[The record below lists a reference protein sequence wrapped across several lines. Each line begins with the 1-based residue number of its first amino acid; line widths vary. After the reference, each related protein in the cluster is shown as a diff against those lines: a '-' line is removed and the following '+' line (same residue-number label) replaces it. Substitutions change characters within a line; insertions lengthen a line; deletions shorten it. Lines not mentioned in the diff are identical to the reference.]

1 MPAWLFVPGFAL
13 FMVGLVMGIGG
24 AMAKAGLEWRFL
36 AIRVRFVGMGLLFA
50 LPGAWMLVE
59 ALLDG
64 TVLGILVSLLL
75 IGMGSLWLG
84 TALGMFS
91 RYISFRRGPDP
102 STTGPWDH
110 RQHEPTSK
118 PVPPNRREP

>member
-1 MPAWLFVPGFAL
+1 MPPWIFVPGFAL
-13 FMVGLVMGIGG
+13 FMVGLVMGIGATLIG
-24 AMAKAGLEWRFL
+24 ARLEWRFV
-36 AIRVRFVGMGLLFA
+36 AIRVRFVGIGLLFV

-75 IGMGSLWLG
+75 IGMGSLWVG

-91 RYISFRRGPDP
+91 KYMSFGRGPAS
-102 STTGPWDH
+102 STTGPWDQ

-118 PVPPNRREP
+118 YVPSNRKDE

>member
-1 MPAWLFVPGFAL
+1 MPAWLFAPGFAL
-13 FMVGLVMGIGG
+13 FMVGMVMGIGG
-24 AMAKAGLEWRFL
+24 AMAKASLEWRFL
-36 AIRVRFVGMGLLFA
+36 AVRVRFVGLGLLFA

-64 TVLGILVSLLL
+64 TVLGILVSLLV

-91 RYISFRRGPDP
+91 RYISFGRGPDP
-102 STTGPWDH
+102 SNTGPWDQ

-118 PVPPNRREP
+118 PVPPNRRIP